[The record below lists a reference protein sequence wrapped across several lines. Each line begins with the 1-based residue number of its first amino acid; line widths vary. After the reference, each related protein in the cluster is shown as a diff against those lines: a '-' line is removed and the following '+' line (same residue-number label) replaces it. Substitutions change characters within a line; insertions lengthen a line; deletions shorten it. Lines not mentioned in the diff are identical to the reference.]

1 MATIRIQR
9 YEHSFVQMDKRP
21 LEDKDMTWQAKGLF
35 AYLMTLPNDW
45 NINVADL
52 TNRSKNGKDSTGA
65 ILKELIKLGYVSKR
79 RKHNAKGHFEGYDY
93 TVFENRKDNA
103 EYTPTIKA
111 NTVNGKTVNG
121 KTVNGK
127 PATNNKPLTNNTL
140 TNKTTQ
146 GVIPLNKEQLRAKQ
160 FKQNLEQVEF
170 PSSWSD
176 GLTKW
181 VKRYMQVINEE
192 HTSAYYSPKHLQKT
206 VKQVYNLQEH
216 ENRSAQYIADL
227 ISLCAKK
234 GWRSIDS
241 SYLED
246 ATEAK
251 VLPKFQRLV

>member
-21 LEDKDMTWQAKGLF
+21 LEDKDMSWQAKGLF

-52 TNRSKNGKDSTGA
+52 TNRSKNGKDSTGS

-93 TVFENRKDNA
+93 TVFENRKDNPG
-103 EYTPTIKA
+103 YTPTIKA
-111 NTVNGKTVNG
+111 KTVNGKTVNG

-127 PATNNKPLTNNTL
+127 TATNNKPLTNNTI

-146 GVIPLNKEQLRAKQ
+146 GVPLNKEQLRAKQ
-160 FKQNLEQVEF
+160 FKQNVEQVEF
-170 PSSWSD
+170 PASWSD
-176 GLTKW
+176 GLIKW
-181 VKRYMQVINEE
+181 VKRYMTVIHDH
-192 HTSAYYSPKHLQKT
+192 HTTGYYSPKHLAKT
-206 VKQVYNLQEH
+206 VKEVYNLQAN
-216 ENRSAQYIADL
+216 ENKSAKYIADL
-227 ISLCAKK
+227 ITLCAERKWK
-234 GWRSIDS
+234 SIYS

-246 ATEAK
+246 ATQAK